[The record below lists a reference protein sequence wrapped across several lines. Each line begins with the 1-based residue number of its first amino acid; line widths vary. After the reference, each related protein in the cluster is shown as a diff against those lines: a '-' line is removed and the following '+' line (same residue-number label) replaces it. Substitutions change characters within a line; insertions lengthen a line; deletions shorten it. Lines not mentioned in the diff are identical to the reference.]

1 MALSLPWTHSQPHPA
16 PHSKKGPRVAVRGK
30 LTVLTLAAATFFM
43 VSGGPYGL
51 EDVVQMAGYAGAIA
65 ILLITP
71 LLWSIPTA
79 MMVSELSSAI
89 PEEGGFY
96 IWVQRG
102 LGRFWG
108 YQETWLSL
116 AGSIFEMALYPTLF
130 VDYIGH
136 FAPVLTAGH
145 RAIFIELGLIVVCT
159 LWNISGARAVGE
171 GSLWMSIAL
180 LIPFGVMVAYAMSR
194 HVASAVSPVASNAAS
209 AAHPVLHHADI
220 LGGVLIAM
228 WNYMGWDNTSTVAE
242 EVERPQRTFPL
253 VMLVTVTFITLSYI
267 IPVAAAAHAGV
278 SPLGWSTGGW
288 VDVGR
293 AIGGNWLS
301 IALALGGAI
310 GAIGCFNALMLS
322 FTRLPLVMAQDGY
335 LPKIFARTSPRTGM
349 PVVAITA
356 CAIGWAACLFLNF
369 EHLVII
375 DVLLTGSSVLLEFW
389 ALIALRIREP
399 DLPRP
404 YRVPGGLTGA
414 IVIGLPPLALMAAA
428 FLRNRT
434 ESIGGTS
441 SLVVGLVLIA
451 LGPLLYFASR
461 PRGLAHNALKIDR

>member
-1 MALSLPWTHSQPHPA
+1 MAISLPWTQSHPQPDSA
-16 PHSKKGPRVAVRGK
+16 KKPRVAVRGK

-51 EDVVQMAGYAGAIA
+51 EDVVQMAGYGGGIA

-71 LLWSIPTA
+71 LLWSVPTA

-108 YQETWLSL
+108 YQESWLSL

-136 FAPVLTAGH
+136 FAPALTAGH
-145 RAIFIELGLIVVCT
+145 RAIVIELALIVVCT
-159 LWNISGARAVGE
+159 VWNLSGARAVGE
-171 GSLWMSIAL
+171 GSVWMSVAL
-180 LIPFGVMVAYAMSR
+180 LTPFAVMVVLAVLRSPAVVG
-194 HVASAVSPVASNAAS
+194 HVAPNALPA
-209 AAHPVLHHADI
+209 AAHPAVAHADI
-220 LGGVLIAM
+220 LGGILIAM

-253 VMLVTVTFITLSYI
+253 VMLLTVTFITVSYI
-267 IPVAAAAHAGV
+267 LPVGAAAHAGI
-278 SPLGWSTGGW
+278 SSSGWSTGGW

-301 IALALGGAI
+301 IALAIGGAI

-335 LPKIFARTSPRTGM
+335 LPKIFARTSARTGM
-349 PVVAITA
+349 PVVAITV

-369 EHLVII
+369 EHLVIM
-375 DVLLTGSSVLLEFW
+375 DVLLTGLSILLEFW
-389 ALIALRIREP
+389 ALVGLRIREP
-399 DLPRP
+399 NLTRP
-404 YRVPGGLTGA
+404 YRVPGGIIG
-414 IVIGLPPLALMAAA
+414 VILLGLPPLALMVAA

-434 ESIGGTS
+434 ESIGSTS
-441 SLVVGLVLIA
+441 SLAVGLVLIV
-451 LGPLLYFASR
+451 LGPIFYFISR
-461 PRGLAHNALKIDR
+461 PRARQV

>member
-1 MALSLPWTHSQPHPA
+1 MAISLPWTQPQSQPGLQ
-16 PHSKKGPRVAVRGK
+16 KGPRVAVRGK

-71 LLWSIPTA
+71 LLWSVPTA

-96 IWVQRG
+96 IWVRRG
-102 LGRFWG
+102 LGPFWG

-130 VDYIGH
+130 VDYLGH
-136 FAPVLTAGH
+136 FAPALTSGH
-145 RAIFIELGLIVVCT
+145 RAIAIELALIVVCT
-159 LWNISGARAVGE
+159 LWNICGARAVGE
-171 GSLWMSIAL
+171 GSVWMFAAL
-180 LIPFGVMVAYAMSR
+180 LIPFVVLVALSMSR
-194 HVASAVSPVASNAAS
+194 HVASNAMSAAS
-209 AAHPVLHHADI
+209 PAHPAIPHADI
-220 LGGVLIAM
+220 LGGILVAM

-242 EVERPQRTFPL
+242 EVVHPQRTFPL
-253 VMLVTVTFITLSYI
+253 VMLLTVTFITISYI
-267 IPVAAAAHAGV
+267 LPVAAAAHAGI

-293 AIGGNWLS
+293 AVGGNWLS
-301 IALALGGAI
+301 IAIAVGGAI
-310 GAIGCFNALMLS
+310 GAIGTFNALTLS

-335 LPKIFARTSPRTGM
+335 LPKIFARTSAKTGM

-369 EHLVII
+369 EHLVIM
-375 DVLLTGSSVLLEFW
+375 DVLLTGMSILLEFW
-389 ALIALRIREP
+389 ALVGLRIREP
-399 DLPRP
+399 NLARP
-404 YRVPGGLTGA
+404 YRVPGGFVGA
-414 IVIGLPPLALMAAA
+414 ILIGLPPLALMIAA
-428 FLRNRT
+428 FVRNRS
-434 ESIGGTS
+434 ESIGSTS
-441 SLVVGLVLIA
+441 SLAVGLVLIA
-451 LGPLLYFASR
+451 LGPIFYFLTR
-461 PRGLAHNALKIDR
+461 PRTRA

>member
-1 MALSLPWTHSQPHPA
+1 MAISLPWTHSHPHPQ
-16 PHSKKGPRVAVRGK
+16 KKSRVAVRGK

-51 EDVVQMAGYAGAIA
+51 EDIVQMAGYGGAIA
-65 ILLITP
+65 ILLLTP
-71 LLWSIPTA
+71 LLWSVPTA
-79 MMVSELSSAI
+79 MMVSELSSSI

-102 LGRFWG
+102 MGRFWG
-108 YQETWLSL
+108 YQEAWLSL

-136 FAPVLTAGH
+136 FAPVLTSGH
-145 RAIFIELGLIVVCT
+145 RAIIIELALIVVCT
-159 LWNISGARAVGE
+159 LWNLSGARAVGE

-180 LIPFGVMVAYAMSR
+180 LAPFAVLVVLAMSR
-194 HVASAVSPVASNAAS
+194 HVASHAVPAAV
-209 AAHPVLHHADI
+209 AAHPVIAHADI

-242 EVERPQRTFPL
+242 EVAHPQRTFPR
-253 VMLVTVTFITLSYI
+253 VMLLAVTFITVSYV
-267 IPVAAAAHAGV
+267 IPVAAAAHAGIG
-278 SPLGWSTGGW
+278 SQGWSTGGW

-322 FTRLPLVMAQDGY
+322 FTRLPLVMAQDGF
-335 LPKIFARTSPRTGM
+335 LPKILARTSAKTGM
-349 PVVAITA
+349 PTVAITV
-356 CAIGWAACLFLNF
+356 CAVGWAACLFLNF

-375 DVLLTGSSVLLEFW
+375 DVLLTGLSILLEFW
-389 ALIALRIREP
+389 ALIGLRIREP
-399 DLPRP
+399 NLVRP
-404 YRVPGGLTGA
+404 YRVPGGIIGA
-414 IVIGLPPLALMAAA
+414 VLIGLPPLALMIAA
-428 FLRNRT
+428 LVRNRT
-434 ESIGGTS
+434 ESIGSTS
-441 SLVVGLVLIA
+441 SLAVGLVLIA
-451 LGPLLYFASR
+451 LGPVAYFVSR
-461 PRGLAHNALKIDR
+461 PRKSKSAAA

>member
-1 MALSLPWTHSQPHPA
+1 MAISLPWTQSHPHPQPHSQ
-16 PHSKKGPRVAVRGK
+16 KGPRVAVRSK
-30 LTVLTLAAATFFM
+30 LTLLTLAAATFFM

-51 EDVVQMAGYAGAIA
+51 EDIVQMAGYGGAIA

-108 YQETWLSL
+108 YQESWLTL

-136 FAPVLTAGH
+136 FAPAVTAGD
-145 RAIFIELGLIVVCT
+145 RAIVIELALIVVCT
-159 LWNISGARAVGE
+159 LWNLSGARAVGE
-171 GSLWMSIAL
+171 GSVWMSVAL
-180 LIPFGVMVAYAMSR
+180 LAPFAVMVALAMTG
-194 HVASAVSPVASNAAS
+194 HVAFDAAR
-209 AAHPVLHHADI
+209 AAAGAHPAVAHADI
-220 LGGVLIAM
+220 LGGILIAM

-242 EVERPQRTFPL
+242 EVVQPQRTFPL
-253 VMLVTVTFITLSYI
+253 AMLITVAFIVISYI
-267 IPVAAAAHAGV
+267 LPVGAAAHAGI
-278 SPLGWSTGGW
+278 SSSGWSTGGW

-293 AIGGNWLS
+293 SIGGNWLS
-301 IALALGGAI
+301 IALAVGGAI

-335 LPKIFARTSPRTGM
+335 LPKSFARTSARTGM
-349 PVVAITA
+349 PTVAITV

-369 EHLVII
+369 EHLVIM
-375 DVLLTGSSVLLEFW
+375 DVLLTGLSILLEFG

-399 DLPRP
+399 NLPRP
-404 YRVPGGLTGA
+404 YRVPGGILGT
-414 IVIGLPPLALMAAA
+414 ILLSLPPVALMVAA
-428 FLRNRT
+428 FLRNRS
-434 ESIGGTS
+434 ESIGSTS
-441 SLVVGLVLIA
+441 SLAVGLVLIA
-451 LGPLLYFASR
+451 LGPIVYFLSR
-461 PRGLAHNALKIDR
+461 PRARSAHKQI

>member
-1 MALSLPWTHSQPHPA
+1 MALSLPWTDSHPQPHPQ
-16 PHSKKGPRVAVRGK
+16 KKSRVAVRGK
-30 LTVLTLAAATFFM
+30 LTLLTLAAATFFM

-51 EDVVQMAGYAGAIA
+51 EDIVQMAGYGGAIA

-108 YQETWLSL
+108 YQESWLSL

-136 FAPVLTAGH
+136 FAPALTAGH
-145 RAIFIELGLIVVCT
+145 RAIVIELALIVICT
-159 LWNISGARAVGE
+159 LWNLSGARAVGE
-171 GSLWMSIAL
+171 GSVWMSVAL
-180 LIPFGVMVAYAMSR
+180 LAPFAVLVALAMSR
-194 HVASAVSPVASNAAS
+194 HIASHAVPAAA
-209 AAHPVLHHADI
+209 AAHPAVAHADI
-220 LGGVLIAM
+220 LGGILIAM

-242 EVERPQRTFPL
+242 EVEHPQRTFPL
-253 VMLVTVTFITLSYI
+253 AMLATVAFIVISYI
-267 IPVAAAAHAGV
+267 LPVGAAAHAGV
-278 SPLGWSTGGW
+278 SSSGWSTGGW

-301 IALALGGAI
+301 IALAVGGAI

-335 LPKIFARTSPRTGM
+335 LPKIFARTSAKTGM
-349 PVVAITA
+349 PVVAITV

-369 EHLVII
+369 EHLVIM
-375 DVLLTGSSVLLEFW
+375 DVLLTGLSILLEFG
-389 ALIALRIREP
+389 ALIALRVREP
-399 DLPRP
+399 NLPRP
-404 YRVPGGLTGA
+404 YRVPGGVIGA
-414 IVIGLPPLALMAAA
+414 ILLSLPPLALMVAA

-434 ESIGGTS
+434 ESIGSTS
-441 SLVVGLVLIA
+441 SLAVGLVLIA
-451 LGPLLYFASR
+451 LGPIFYLVSR
-461 PRGLAHNALKIDR
+461 PRAKSAQQTTEGI